1 MRGARRDRCAHS
13 WQSLPTAGALLV
25 PHCPACGCSV
35 LDALQWQIIA
45 TYRERKRTVR
55 WAGKIQAKRRTIL
68 ALRDQLAIASTAIE
82 RAQVAIVE
90 TYNLRTQLAAVT
102 RRKGAA

>member
-1 MRGARRDRCAHS
+1 MKGWRR
-13 WQSLPTAGALLV
+13 SLCSHEWRALPSAGALVV
-25 PHCPACGCSV
+25 PDCPKCGCSV
-35 LDALQWQIIA
+35 LDAVQGLLIA
-45 TYRERKRTVR
+45 NYRERKRTVR

-82 RAQVAIVE
+82 RAQVLIVE
-90 TYNLRTQLAAVT
+90 NYNLRTQLAAVT